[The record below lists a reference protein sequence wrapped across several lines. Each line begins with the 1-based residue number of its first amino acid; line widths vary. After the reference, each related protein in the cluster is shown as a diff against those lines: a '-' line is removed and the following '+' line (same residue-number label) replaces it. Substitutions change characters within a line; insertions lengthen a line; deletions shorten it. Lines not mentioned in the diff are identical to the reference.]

1 MDSILILCEAV
12 REARIVENFLEEES
26 FYFELMGII
35 EHPKALKQIAGDF
48 LNLFPGKSIFEM

>member
-26 FYFELMGII
+26 FYFELGYY
-35 EHPKALKQIAGDF
+35 ETSQ
-48 LNLFPGKSIFEM
+48 SIKVDC

>member
-26 FYFELMGII
+26 FYFELMDIMR
-35 EHPKALKQIAGDF
+35 HPKALKQIAGDF
-48 LNLFPGKSIFEM
+48 LTFRKKYI